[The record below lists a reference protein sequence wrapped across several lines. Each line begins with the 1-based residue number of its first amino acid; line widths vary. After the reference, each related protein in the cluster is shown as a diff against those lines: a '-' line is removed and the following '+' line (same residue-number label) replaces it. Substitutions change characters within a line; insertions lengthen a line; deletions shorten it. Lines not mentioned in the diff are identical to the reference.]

1 MAVLFLLNDETMGRG
16 RERLVLFFFKK
27 ESCMQSLSNIKG
39 HGATELG
46 VSCSNPFLSGYF
58 LTSAPVA
65 LKAFLVTT

>member
-27 ESCMQSLSNIKG
+27 SCMQSLSNIKG

-46 VSCSNPFLSGYF
+46 VSALNPFLSGYF
-58 LTSAPVA
+58 LTSDPVA
-65 LKAFLVTT
+65 LRSFLMTT